1 MQRLELK
8 ATHKPVQ
15 NYYAA
20 LRQFDDLGVTHE
32 TAVRSAFQGL
42 LDHCAR
48 QHDWTLVPEW
58 EIRRPRQHPLRVDG
72 ALLDNFR
79 LTHGFWEA
87 KDSRDDLP
95 KEARKKFALGYPRDN
110 ILFQTP
116 RRALLFQND
125 TLAFDADL
133 TQPQALIDA
142 LHAFFGYTPPAYT
155 EWERAVSE
163 FQDRVPELAR
173 SLIEIIEKERKANR
187 RFVQAFAD
195 FAQLARRSINPN
207 LADAAVEEML
217 IQHLLTERLF
227 RTIFNNPD
235 FTRRNIIAAEIE
247 KVIDALA
254 SQSFSRADFLQKLDR
269 FYLAMEQAA
278 ATISDFSQK
287 QQFLNTVYEKF
298 FQGFCVKVA
307 DTHGIV
313 YTPPSIVR
321 FMIRSVAW
329 ILESVFG
336 KTLGSKGVHFLDP
349 FVGTGNFVVHL
360 MDEIPRSAL
369 PHKFAQELHA
379 NEIMLLPYYIA
390 SMNIEHA
397 YFEAT
402 GQYEPFAGICLVDT
416 FETAEIK
423 TGSDQGVRQQV
434 GLEFFNH
441 ENTLRV
447 NQQNQTPI
455 FVVQGNPPYNTN
467 QADEN
472 DNNKNRKYPVID
484 GRIAAT
490 YAADSKATL
499 RNKLSDP
506 YIKAIRWASDRIGQ
520 EGIVALVTNSGF
532 LDAIACDGMR
542 KNLAEDFD
550 AIYVLDL
557 GGNVRKNPKL
567 SGTTHNVFG
576 IQVGVSINLLVRN
589 RTGQSGKPDKP
600 AIYYAAV
607 PTDWRREEKYRFL
620 EDKASARNIEWQRI
634 QPDAK
639 YTWLREGLDDDFDTF
654 MPLGTKLAKQMDVGG
669 EGAIFKTYSL
679 GVSTNRDSVVY
690 DFNPEVLAKRVEQF
704 CDDYNAELARYEAK
718 GNPDNVD
725 DFVHTEKVNWSETLK
740 RLLKAGRSATFDES
754 RIRAATYRPFTRR
767 FLYFDHLLIDRPGLS
782 ASFFPT
788 TKTPENRVICYPN
801 VGARKGCWC
810 FASSATVDLNLG
822 SLDPVQ
828 CFPLYTYAEDGSE
841 RRENITDW
849 ALQQFRTRYG
859 DPTISKWDI
868 FHYVYAV
875 LHHPQYRER
884 YAANLR
890 RELPRIPFVGEVGR
904 AVPSAPSSERPKRGA
919 VGTPRPTNDASTF
932 HAFAAA
938 GKKLAE
944 LHVGYENQPEFPL
957 HRRENPQSPLNWRVE
972 KMRLS
977 KDKSSLTYNDFL
989 TLDGIPPETFEYR
1002 LGNRSALEWVID
1014 QYQVST
1020 DKRSG
1025 ITNDPNRPDDPEYI
1039 VRLIG
1044 QVITVSL
1051 ETVKVVGGLP
1061 ALEK

>member
-1 MQRLELK
+1 
-8 ATHKPVQ
+8 
-15 NYYAA
+15 
-20 LRQFDDLGVTHE
+20 
-32 TAVRSAFQGL
+32 
-42 LDHCAR
+42 
-48 QHDWTLVPEW
+48 
-58 EIRRPRQHPLRVDG
+58 
-72 ALLDNFR
+72 
-79 LTHGFWEA
+79 
-87 KDSRDDLP
+87 
-95 KEARKKFALGYPRDN
+95 
-110 ILFQTP
+110 
-116 RRALLFQND
+116 
-125 TLAFDADL
+125 
-133 TQPQALIDA
+133 
-142 LHAFFGYTPPAYT
+142 
-155 EWERAVSE
+155 
-163 FQDRVPELAR
+163 
-173 SLIEIIEKERKANR
+173 
-187 RFVQAFAD
+187 
-195 FAQLARRSINPN
+195 
-207 LADAAVEEML
+207 ML

-254 SQSFSRADFLQKLDR
+254 SQSFSRADFLKKLDR

-321 FMIRSVAW
+321 FMIRSIAW
-329 ILESVFG
+329 ILESVFR

-360 MDEIPRSAL
+360 MDEIPRTAL
-369 PHKFAQELHA
+369 PHKFAHELHA

-423 TGSDQGVRQQV
+423 TGSDQGVRQQA

-441 ENTLRV
+441 ENTIRV
-447 NQQNQTPI
+447 NRQKQTPI

-467 QADEN
+467 QTDEN
-472 DNNKNRKYPVID
+472 DNNKNRKYPAID

-589 RTGQSGKPDKP
+589 RTGKSGKPDKP

-620 EDKASARNIEWQRI
+620 EDKASARNIEWQQI

-639 YTWLREGLDDDFDTF
+639 HTWLREGLDDDFDMF
-654 MPLGTKLAKQMDVGG
+654 MPLGTKLAKHMEVGG

-679 GVSTNRDSVVY
+679 GVATNRDEWVY
-690 DFNPEVLAKRVEQF
+690 DFDKGKLAEKVKRLISNYGMEVARFSAAKRLESGVDVESIVSA
-704 CDDYNAELARYEAK
+704 DPTLIKWTDRLKSALEEGKELRFD
-718 GNPDNVD
+718 P
-725 DFVHTEKVNWSETLK
+725 
-740 RLLKAGRSATFDES
+740 RL
-754 RIRAATYRPFTRR
+754 IRLSTYRPFVAR
-767 FLYFDHLLIDRPGLS
+767 FFYFDPLLVHRRYQQHV
-782 ASFFPT
+782 FFPT
-788 TKTPENRVICYPN
+788 PAVEAENRMICLPG
-801 VGARKGCWC
+801 VGNRHKYGCL
-810 FASSATVDLNLG
+810 AVKTIPALDLAFEKA
-822 SLDPVQ
+822 Q
-828 CFPLYTYAEDGSE
+828 CFPFYTYADDGGE
-841 RRENITDW
+841 RRENITNW
-849 ALQQFRTRYG
+849 ALQEFQTRYG
-859 DPTISKWDI
+859 DPKISKWDI

-904 AVPSAPSSERPKRGA
+904 AA
-919 VGTPRPTNDASTF
+919 
-932 HAFAAA
+932 
-938 GKKLAE
+938 L
-944 LHVGYENQPEFPL
+944 PL
-957 HRRENPQSPLNWRVE
+957 S
-972 KMRLS
+972 
-977 KDKSSLTYNDFL
+977 
-989 TLDGIPPETFEYR
+989 
-1002 LGNRSALEWVID
+1002 
-1014 QYQVST
+1014 
-1020 DKRSG
+1020 
-1025 ITNDPNRPDDPEYI
+1025 
-1039 VRLIG
+1039 
-1044 QVITVSL
+1044 
-1051 ETVKVVGGLP
+1051 
-1061 ALEK
+1061 